1 MSFAKVDDGPKTGLF
16 KNRDLLRDTLI
27 GPAAANA
34 NIHAGDLVYYNN
46 GWRQTSATPQDLGK
60 VRVAENAVDNTGG
73 GAKGDKLVSSF
84 GGGAIVTVTVG
95 SLDKSGADQAFAAG
109 DVFINA
115 AGGTIVPPSVPTT
128 TPATTK
134 YLGVVLGR
142 ADEVE
147 ETNKDSANTALAE
160 GNVVQVRFF

>member
-1 MSFAKVDDGPKTGLF
+1 M
-16 KNRDLLRDTLI
+16 
-27 GPAAANA
+27 
-34 NIHAGDLVYYNN
+34 
-46 GWRQTSATPQDLGK
+46 
-60 VRVAENAVDNTGG
+60 DNTGG

-95 SLDKSGADQAFAAG
+95 SLDKGGADQAFAAG

-160 GNVVQVRFF
+160 NDVVQVRFF